1 MGNGTRR
8 GSFCLR
14 QKLCEAAKALRGG
27 EAARARAILAQ
38 PKSLRRAG
46 ARKHGITTAASTKV
60 RTIARIE
67 KAAVRDLQRYCRF
80 QADPSRG
87 ASLRS
92 PPIRR
97 PPRLSP
103 CRQFGENAKRRSAKR
118 AARELL
124 PAAKALRGGEAAP
137 RSGDFGAAKIAAP
150 RKCEKARRNGCG
162 VSESENDCEDRES
175 RGSGFTAILQIS
187 SGPLTG
193 SLAPLAPHSASA
205 AAFTMSA
212 IWRKRKKPQCKALL
226 PSTRGSQ
233 LCRSPPATYPV
244 PYRYKTQT
252 AVHSNCRTPPKIQ
265 PDIFYSASTSSFF
278 LKKSEMHQSAESATR
293 M

>member
-14 QKLCEAAKALRGG
+14 QKLK
-27 EAARARAILAQ
+27 RAILAQ

-46 ARKHGITTAASTKV
+46 AGKHGITTAASAKV

-67 KAAVRDLQRYCRF
+67 KAAVRDLQRYCRS

-92 PPIRR
+92 P
-97 PPRLSP
+97 
-103 CRQFGENAKRRSAKR
+103 
-118 AARELL
+118 
-124 PAAKALRGGEAAP
+124 
-137 RSGDFGAAKIAAP
+137 
-150 RKCEKARRNGCG
+150 
-162 VSESENDCEDRES
+162 
-175 RGSGFTAILQIS
+175 
-187 SGPLTG
+187 
-193 SLAPLAPHSASA
+193 PHSASA

-212 IWRKRKKPQCKALL
+212 IWRKRKTPQCKALL

-265 PDIFYSASTSSFF
+265 PDSFYSASTSSFF